1 MNNIASLEPK
11 ILSRHAISAEQLGIW
26 YIQRLEP
33 TCSAYNMVVAFDVK
47 VNQPL
52 GNKPMEIL
60 EAVLHD
66 YPLLRVSMPANDQ
79 GIEQIIWDRVY
90 PNIILSDA
98 RHVEASDLTKLV
110 EQDTKQ
116 PFDLTQP
123 PLWRIHCYE
132 RGQNHYV
139 IAVVIHHALMD
150 FWSIGLLL
158 RDVCKRFGLV
168 TESNVVNGIEFAQY
182 ADKQKSNVIGD
193 ADESLLFWKNALKHA
208 PHVHSIP
215 LDYPRPAVQ
224 QHKGSSVIF
233 RVPESV
239 SSGLVNLAKDYE
251 ITLFGLV
258 LSGFYILLNK
268 LSNENNL
275 VVATAVAGRLERS
288 LRNALGQFVNTIALN
303 IDIDADQTLRQFT
316 QQVQEQLKQSLKHQK
331 VAFSR
336 VVEAVSPKRDGSI
349 NPLAQVGMF
358 WERLGGLDE
367 FKELLLPIQN
377 PATLAGQ
384 DLTLGSFPVRQQEGQ
399 LDIML
404 EMGGEYQ
411 GELVGVLK
419 YNSEIFSA
427 ESAEN
432 MVQLLQVVLSEM
444 VAHPERKIVELDIAP
459 DYANGIQLGYLPGQV
474 TDYPRHDLL
483 GMILKQID
491 ERGDNHAMTSRD
503 HAVSYHEL
511 GQHIA
516 GIAEYLRAHGIT
528 NGDRVG
534 LMVDRTVLLPAAV
547 LGIWAAGA
555 AYVPLDPSFPRE
567 RLHNI
572 VEDAEP
578 KVILTQTDL
587 MDALTVSV
595 PRRPYFSRW
604 IDRLVLTRFG
614 RMQAPTPNCFSYQNR
629 YWIEIY
635 TKQPVG
641 SEKSSALFLH
651 GIPFDSTCWLPIIN
665 KITYD
670 QVAMMDLPG
679 LGRSGSYEVME
690 DNNHQFID
698 NAAKLLAPNS
708 VVIAHSLGCL
718 FALSLAQKY
727 PNKVARLIL
736 ISPYFVQAQAAKIFQ
751 IQTISNLIFRFVSK
765 DKIAKNLHPDGQKN
779 LSVGYAMDSLHRVSV
794 AKHISEYMHRIS
806 LPQQRVSQTA
816 LLNELGSKV
825 EIIVGEKDP
834 IVTTISPNIPVHII
848 AGAGHNP
855 HVTHVEAVYDYL
867 TPVLTKYIS
876 TTVQLS
882 DV

>member
-168 TESNVVNGIEFAQY
+168 TESNLVNGIEFAQY

-411 GELVGVLK
+411 GELIGVLK

-459 DYANGIQLGYLPGQV
+459 DYANGIQLGYLRGQV

-491 ERGDNHAMTSRD
+491 ERGHNHAMTSRD

-567 RLHNI
+567 RACKLFC
-572 VEDAEP
+572 
-578 KVILTQTDL
+578 
-587 MDALTVSV
+587 VS
-595 PRRPYFSRW
+595 S
-604 IDRLVLTRFG
+604 
-614 RMQAPTPNCFSYQNR
+614 
-629 YWIEIY
+629 
-635 TKQPVG
+635 
-641 SEKSSALFLH
+641 
-651 GIPFDSTCWLPIIN
+651 
-665 KITYD
+665 
-670 QVAMMDLPG
+670 
-679 LGRSGSYEVME
+679 
-690 DNNHQFID
+690 
-698 NAAKLLAPNS
+698 
-708 VVIAHSLGCL
+708 
-718 FALSLAQKY
+718 
-727 PNKVARLIL
+727 
-736 ISPYFVQAQAAKIFQ
+736 IFY
-751 IQTISNLIFRFVSK
+751 K
-765 DKIAKNLHPDGQKN
+765 
-779 LSVGYAMDSLHRVSV
+779 
-794 AKHISEYMHRIS
+794 
-806 LPQQRVSQTA
+806 
-816 LLNELGSKV
+816 
-825 EIIVGEKDP
+825 
-834 IVTTISPNIPVHII
+834 
-848 AGAGHNP
+848 
-855 HVTHVEAVYDYL
+855 
-867 TPVLTKYIS
+867 
-876 TTVQLS
+876 
-882 DV
+882 

>member
-11 ILSRHAISAEQLGIW
+11 ILSRHSISAEQLGIW

-595 PRRPYFSRW
+595 PRLDINQAGVIPLEQVRETLAFGDTAYVMYTSGSTGKPKGVRIGHPSIANFLLSVN
-604 IDRLVLTRFG
+604 DRLHATADMQLLAITTYAFDISVVELLIPLMYGGVVHVCPREISLDG
-614 RMQAPTPNCFSYQNR
+614 NLLVEYMQAKSINVMQATP
-629 YWIEIY
+629 
-635 TKQPVG
+635 
-641 SEKSSALFLH
+641 SS
-651 GIPFDSTCWLPIIN
+651 WKRII
-665 KITYD
+665 
-670 QVAMMDLPG
+670 
-679 LGRSGSYEVME
+679 
-690 DNNHQFID
+690 
-698 NAAKLLAPNS
+698 
-708 VVIAHSLGCL
+708 
-718 FALSLAQKY
+718 
-727 PNKVARLIL
+727 
-736 ISPYFVQAQAAKIFQ
+736 
-751 IQTISNLIFRFVSK
+751 
-765 DKIAKNLHPDGQKN
+765 
-779 LSVGYAMDSLHRVSV
+779 
-794 AKHISEYMHRIS
+794 
-806 LPQQRVSQTA
+806 
-816 LLNELGSKV
+816 
-825 EIIVGEKDP
+825 
-834 IVTTISPNIPVHII
+834 
-848 AGAGHNP
+848 
-855 HVTHVEAVYDYL
+855 
-867 TPVLTKYIS
+867 
-876 TTVQLS
+876 
-882 DV
+882 

>member
-168 TESNVVNGIEFAQY
+168 TESNLVNGIEFTQY

-459 DYANGIQLGYLPGQV
+459 DYANGIQLGYLRGQV

-595 PRRPYFSRW
+595 PRLDINQAGVIPLEQVRETLAFGDTAYVMYTSGSTGKPKGVRIGHPSIANFLLSVN
-604 IDRLVLTRFG
+604 DRLHATADMQLLAITTYAFDISVVELLIPLMYGGVVHVCPREISLDG
-614 RMQAPTPNCFSYQNR
+614 NLLVEYMQAKSINVMQATPSS
-629 YWIEIY
+629 W
-635 TKQPVG
+635 KMLLD
-641 SEKSSALFLH
+641 SEWK
-651 GIPFDSTCWLPIIN
+651 GIPI
-665 KITYD
+665 
-670 QVAMMDLPG
+670 
-679 LGRSGSYEVME
+679 
-690 DNNHQFID
+690 
-698 NAAKLLAPNS
+698 
-708 VVIAHSLGCL
+708 
-718 FALSLAQKY
+718 
-727 PNKVARLIL
+727 
-736 ISPYFVQAQAAKIFQ
+736 
-751 IQTISNLIFRFVSK
+751 
-765 DKIAKNLHPDGQKN
+765 
-779 LSVGYAMDSLHRVSV
+779 
-794 AKHISEYMHRIS
+794 
-806 LPQQRVSQTA
+806 
-816 LLNELGSKV
+816 
-825 EIIVGEKDP
+825 
-834 IVTTISPNIPVHII
+834 
-848 AGAGHNP
+848 
-855 HVTHVEAVYDYL
+855 
-867 TPVLTKYIS
+867 
-876 TTVQLS
+876 
-882 DV
+882 

>member
-168 TESNVVNGIEFAQY
+168 TESNLVNGIEFAQY

-377 PATLAGQ
+377 PATLVGQ

-459 DYANGIQLGYLPGQV
+459 DYANGIQLGYLRGQV

-595 PRRPYFSRW
+595 PRLDINQAGVIPLEQVRETLAFGDTAYVMYTSGSTGKPKGVRIGHPSIANFLLSVN
-604 IDRLVLTRFG
+604 DRLHATAD
-614 RMQAPTPNCFSYQNR
+614 MQ
-629 YWIEIY
+629 
-635 TKQPVG
+635 
-641 SEKSSALFLH
+641 
-651 GIPFDSTCWLPIIN
+651 
-665 KITYD
+665 
-670 QVAMMDLPG
+670 
-679 LGRSGSYEVME
+679 
-690 DNNHQFID
+690 
-698 NAAKLLAPNS
+698 LLAITTYAFDIS
-708 VVIAHSLGCL
+708 VVEL
-718 FALSLAQKY
+718 
-727 PNKVARLIL
+727 LIPL
-736 ISPYFVQAQAAKIFQ
+736 MDSQTSPYCTDGGHAFDDCFG
-751 IQTISNLIFRFVSK
+751 ISCIWC
-765 DKIAKNLHPDGQKN
+765 KN
-779 LSVGYAMDSLHRVSV
+779 Y
-794 AKHISEYMHRIS
+794 Y
-806 LPQQRVSQTA
+806 
-816 LLNELGSKV
+816 
-825 EIIVGEKDP
+825 
-834 IVTTISPNIPVHII
+834 
-848 AGAGHNP
+848 
-855 HVTHVEAVYDYL
+855 
-867 TPVLTKYIS
+867 
-876 TTVQLS
+876 
-882 DV
+882 